1 MSNNNFYKILGVQRH
16 ATQDEIRKAF
26 RRIVKRYHP
35 DVNKEPDAEER
46 MKNFNEA
53 YAVLSDSEKRQQFDN
68 EPESVESQQVRSEKQ
83 KRRSERTRYHSPR
96 YEQAPSPAQP
106 QQHKRDMPYA
116 AGLFVFILILVFM
129 WGGTPQA
136 TPVKQQVVTPVSP
149 VVLVTPQQPVTQQKT
164 FEIWKGEGDT
174 LMGQDRTGDALA
186 AYDRAL
192 EIRPNASKLWVTE
205 GDIYST
211 MGYFEKAIA
220 CYDQA
225 LKTNPQIGEQVQKK
239 SWVLTNINS
248 LMEFADRNV
257 EQENYSAAIDMYDN
271 ILSAGIKNSNFQ
283 KRVLSAKVFVLM
295 RSGKTD
301 EANRISRSIQSL

>member
-1 MSNNNFYKILGVQRH
+1 MSTNNHYKILGVRPN
-16 ATQDEIRKAF
+16 ATQDEIRKVF
-26 RRIVKRYHP
+26 RRLVKKYHP

-46 MKNFNEA
+46 MKEFNEA
-53 YAVLSDSEKRQQFDN
+53 YEILGDSEKRRQFDN
-68 EPESVESQQVRSEKQ
+68 GPENEEQSPVRSEKQ
-83 KRRSERTRYHSPR
+83 KRRSERTRYQPPR
-96 YEQAPSPAQP
+96 YEQPPNPAQP
-106 QQHKRDMPYA
+106 QQHKQGMPYA
-116 AGLFVFILILVFM
+116 VGLFVFILILVFM
-129 WGGTPQA
+129 WAGTPQA
-136 TPVKQQVVTPVSP
+136 TPVKPQVVTPVSP

-164 FEIWKGEGDT
+164 FETWKGEGDT
-174 LMGQDRTGDALA
+174 LMGQDRYGDALA

-192 EIRPNASKLWVTE
+192 EIRPTASKLWVAE
-205 GDIYST
+205 GDIYSA
-211 MGYFEKAIA
+211 MGNIEKAIA

-248 LMEFADRNV
+248 LMEFADRNA
-257 EQENYSAAIDMYDN
+257 EQENYSAALDMYDD